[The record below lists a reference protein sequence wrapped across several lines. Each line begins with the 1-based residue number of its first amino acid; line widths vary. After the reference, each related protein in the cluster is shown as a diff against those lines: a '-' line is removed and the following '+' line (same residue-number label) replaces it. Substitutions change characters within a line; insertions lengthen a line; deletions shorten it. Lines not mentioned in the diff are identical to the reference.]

1 MEDVQDKLP
10 SDSST
15 KIAEETA
22 LAKHVDDMLSSES
35 SSKVTEETHMAEH
48 VEDKLASES
57 SSKVTEETHMAE
69 HVEDK
74 LPFESSSKVFEE
86 TPLAE
91 PVEDNLLSECSTKV
105 TETQL
110 MEPSEENTEVV
121 NPPHNQSSSEL
132 PIPLSNGEVESG
144 SHLTVNELPE
154 LSVLPNVSDGQTII
168 QDEDVSVDNS
178 ASVPNDTVD
187 VTETS
192 DLLNLVEDSK
202 PGATEDISDRRELQ
216 IDVTN
221 VGADNEIRLSAS
233 SSETKDLLNDVNE
246 VKMSSG
252 AVDSPTQTKQADV
265 KRGLIDTTP
274 PFESVK
280 EAVSKFGGIVDWKA
294 HRIQTVEV
302 YMSCICLHLLCA
314 TIIFNLLSS
323 HFLHKISNPI
333 TLISFQGEN

>member
-1 MEDVQDKLP
+1 ME
-10 SDSST
+10 S
-15 KIAEETA
+15 
-22 LAKHVDDMLSSES
+22 
-35 SSKVTEETHMAEH
+35 
-48 VEDKLASES
+48 
-57 SSKVTEETHMAE
+57 
-69 HVEDK
+69 
-74 LPFESSSKVFEE
+74 
-86 TPLAE
+86 
-91 PVEDNLLSECSTKV
+91 
-105 TETQL
+105 
-110 MEPSEENTEVV
+110 SEENTEVV

-192 DLLNLVEDSK
+192 DQLNLVEDSK
-202 PGATEDISDRRELQ
+202 PGAPEDISDQHELQ
-216 IDVTN
+216 VDVTN
-221 VGADNEIRLSAS
+221 VAADNEIRLSAS
-233 SSETKDLLNDVNE
+233 SSETKDLLNDLNE

-252 AVDSPTQTKQADV
+252 AVDSPAQTKQVDV

-314 TIIFNLLSS
+314 TIILNLPSS